1 MGKEAYLGE
10 YYGYWENG
18 KKHGEGLFTYPSKDS
33 YSGWWKYGKREG
45 KGTYTF
51 AETGMKLVGTW
62 TDGNFVKGK
71 WVLPNGTFY
80 EGDFDKNQ
88 PKGQGKWFFTNSNVV
103 VGDYS
108 QTLEEKETD
117 TGDKKIEVKLG
128 WKTKAEIVEGAE
140 KVNTMEALQYQTSH
154 SSSFNSYLLLSLIH
168 I

>member
-1 MGKEAYLGE
+1 MCIRDRVS
-10 YYGYWENG
+10 
-18 KKHGEGLFTYPSKDS
+18 TQS
-33 YSGWWKYGKREG
+33 
-45 KGTYTF
+45 
-51 AETGMKLVGTW
+51 TW
-62 TDGNFVKGK
+62 V
-71 WVLPNGTFY
+71 Y

-154 SSSFNSYLLLSLIH
+154 SSSFNSCLLYTSPSPRDLSTSRMPSSA
-168 I
+168 